1 MSIEKAKECL
11 RRFGAEDRIQEF
23 DVSSATVD
31 LAAAALGVDASRIAK
46 TLSFKKDGG
55 CLLVVTSG
63 DARVDNRKFRDTFAC
78 KAKMLTPE
86 EAESMVGHSVGGVC
100 PFGRNKN
107 VPVWLD
113 CSLRRF
119 DLVYPAAG
127 SASSAIG
134 LAPDELYVFSEASG
148 WVDVCKIPV

>member
-63 DARVDNRKFRDTFAC
+63 DARVDNRKFKDTFAC

-86 EAESMVGHSVGGVC
+86 EAESLIGHSVGGVC
-100 PFGRNKN
+100 PFGMVGVSPLPK
-107 VPVWLD
+107 
-113 CSLRRF
+113 
-119 DLVYPAAG
+119 
-127 SASSAIG
+127 
-134 LAPDELYVFSEASG
+134 SG
-148 WVDVCKIPV
+148 VVCPSGMVGISPLPKSGGV